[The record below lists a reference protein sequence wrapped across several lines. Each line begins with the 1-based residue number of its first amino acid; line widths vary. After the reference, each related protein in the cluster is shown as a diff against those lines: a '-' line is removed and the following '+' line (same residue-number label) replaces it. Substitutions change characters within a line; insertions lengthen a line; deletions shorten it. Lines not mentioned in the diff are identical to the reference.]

1 MNKSLQVRLERAERR
16 TEPPR
21 PFKIV
26 LHVINIVPDSDPRC
40 GTWEAEPE
48 GQTAFPIVHFHGR
61 DLAHLDELRAR
72 HKAEAQTDI
81 EFTTKPARGP
91 LILTGEGESYLGDL
105 ETVGELLTTATAQ
118 PHNAHLFHNHRGTK

>member
-1 MNKSLQVRLERAERR
+1 MNKSMLERLGRAEKKA
-16 TEPPR
+16 EPPR
-21 PFKIV
+21 PFVIV
-26 LHVINIVPDSDPRC
+26 MHVVHLVDDDDPRC
-40 GTWEAEPE
+40 GTWAEQPE
-48 GQTAFPIVHFHGR
+48 DQTTFPTIRFYGR

-105 ETVGELLTTATAQ
+105 ETVGELLTTANT
-118 PHNAHLFHNHRGTK
+118 HNPEFFSK